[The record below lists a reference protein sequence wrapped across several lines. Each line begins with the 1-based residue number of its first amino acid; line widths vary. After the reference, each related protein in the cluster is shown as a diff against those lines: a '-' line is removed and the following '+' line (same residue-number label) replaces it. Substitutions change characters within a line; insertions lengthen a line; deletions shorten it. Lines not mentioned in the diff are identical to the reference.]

1 MEPVIPDINF
11 KKLSEQMSEMSGMG
25 GNTTIDETQIND
37 QAYQQIVGFL
47 KTDKL
52 NQFRGL
58 ITAEERI
65 KFIYKN
71 EGYWPILQVIFTIKA
86 IPYEEIPGFLNAMQI
101 D

>member
-11 KKLSEQMSEMSGMG
+11 EKLAGEMAGLS
-25 GNTTIDETQIND
+25 GNTMIDETQMND

-58 ITAEERI
+58 ITSEERI

-71 EGYWPILQVIFTIKA
+71 EGYWPILQVNLHVYGVWLWRYRIKKK
-86 IPYEEIPGFLNAMQI
+86 
-101 D
+101 DK

>member
-1 MEPVIPDINF
+1 MEPVIPDIDF
-11 KKLSEQMSEMSGMG
+11 EKLAAEMSG
-25 GNTTIDETQIND
+25 NTMMDETQVND

-58 ITAEERI
+58 ASSEERI

-71 EGYWPILQVIFTIKA
+71 EAYWPLLQVTVWV
-86 IPYEEIPGFLNAMQI
+86 Q
-101 D
+101 